1 MSLEITGRV
10 SEILQE
16 VSGEGRNGSWKKQ
29 EFILE
34 TEEQYPKKVC
44 IEAWGD
50 KTAIIKKLNAG
61 DKITASINVESREF
75 NGRWYTNVRAWR
87 IENAEDQPNPGEI
100 PPPPAEGD
108 FHTNPEVSTANEED
122 DLPF

>member
-10 SEILQE
+10 SQILQE
-16 VSGEGRNGSWKKQ
+16 VTGQGRNGEWKKQ

-50 KTAIIKKLNAG
+50 KSDIVKGLNQG
-61 DKITASINVESREF
+61 EKVTASINVESREF

-87 IENAEDQPNPGEI
+87 IEKVQDEAAPGEI
-100 PPPPAEGD
+100 PPPPSEGD
-108 FHTNPEVSTANEED
+108 FHTSPASASSED
-122 DLPF
+122 EDLPF

>member
-10 SEILQE
+10 DQILQE
-16 VSGEGRNGSWKKQ
+16 VTGEGRNGTWKKQ
-29 EFILE
+29 EFVLE

-50 KTAIIKKLNAG
+50 KTDIVKSLSSG
-61 DKITASINVESREF
+61 EKITASINVESREF

-87 IENAEDQPNPGEI
+87 IEKVQEQTPGEI
-100 PPPPAEGD
+100 PPPPSEGD
-108 FHTNPEVSTANEED
+108 FHTSPASSTPSADE